1 MLAVSGLPHN
11 AVITVEFSQATFGD
25 MSVSECLSTLVETVD
40 AVHDGS
46 LQHAEALLTGQA
58 VALNAIFASMAR
70 RAAMNA
76 SEYLDA
82 TDRYMRLALKAQA
95 QCRATVDSL
104 ASLKRPATVFAQQAN
119 IAGGPQQVNN
129 AINPRQAMVPEES
142 DDERMDAR
150 TSRPSGT
157 GDSTLAAVAILNRT
171 ADN

>member
-1 MLAVSGLPHN
+1 MR
-11 AVITVEFSQATFGD
+11 
-25 MSVSECLSTLVETVD
+25 STN
-40 AVHDGS
+40 GS

-119 IAGGPQQVNN
+119 IAGPCG
-129 AINPRQAMVPEES
+129 R
-142 DDERMDAR
+142 R
-150 TSRPSGT
+150 TRSI
-157 GDSTLAAVAILNRT
+157 D
-171 ADN
+171 